1 MHILPKILIVED
13 EGIIASHIASRLAKT
28 GYEVAGIAESSDE
41 ALAQM
46 EELHPELV
54 LMDIRIK
61 GERDGIETAIAI
73 RDRFDIPV
81 IYLTAHS
88 DQETINRAKVTGASG
103 FLTKPI
109 HHTSLS
115 TAIEM
120 AIHKHRADRG
130 ARQQRAWMATVLGT
144 MADAMVVI
152 DSENNVQYLNAPA
165 EELIGWTND
174 SARDRPAATVLPI
187 ADAATGV
194 EIVESFASGGQKQS
208 TWLMPQGMVAR
219 NRAGKWFP
227 LEGEIALSRDGGR
240 IVGAVITFRD
250 ATMRREQEAETRQ
263 EYKMQ
268 AIGRLAAGI
277 AHDFNN
283 LLFIILGYTEEML
296 RKSILSDSDR
306 HSLQL
311 VHKAGEN
318 AVGITKQLLTFSRKE
333 PGLKVEVSLNDV
345 IHETEELFQRLGGTK
360 VTWNFKL
367 DSSLGKVKADPS
379 KLTQILM
386 NLVSNACDAMPQP
399 GRITIETANVEI
411 PRSHSAVSIQDSFVS
426 LSVTDTGTGMSAE
439 TAEHLFE
446 PFFTTREPGK
456 GTGLGLSIV
465 HSIVTD
471 LGGSISAESEPGKG
485 ACFTVFLPRAGVET
499 APPELQES
507 NDSPGPATV
516 MIAEDQDGIRSLLS
530 SWLTSAGYK
539 VIEAEN
545 GEEAIRLA
553 REYPGPIDMLVGNVM
568 MPRAGGFEVARA
580 LASVRSGMHTVLISG
595 YAQELIDERETLP
608 PGARFLP
615 KPFAR
620 ADFLKNVSDL
630 LIQARKKQF
639 TKSAS

>member
-1 MHILPKILIVED
+1 
-13 EGIIASHIASRLAKT
+13 
-28 GYEVAGIAESSDE
+28 
-41 ALAQM
+41 
-46 EELHPELV
+46 
-54 LMDIRIK
+54 
-61 GERDGIETAIAI
+61 
-73 RDRFDIPV
+73 
-81 IYLTAHS
+81 
-88 DQETINRAKVTGASG
+88 
-103 FLTKPI
+103 
-109 HHTSLS
+109 
-115 TAIEM
+115 
-120 AIHKHRADRG
+120 
-130 ARQQRAWMATVLGT
+130 
-144 MADAMVVI
+144 
-152 DSENNVQYLNAPA
+152 
-165 EELIGWTND
+165 
-174 SARDRPAATVLPI
+174 
-187 ADAATGV
+187 
-194 EIVESFASGGQKQS
+194 
-208 TWLMPQGMVAR
+208 
-219 NRAGKWFP
+219 
-227 LEGEIALSRDGGR
+227 
-240 IVGAVITFRD
+240 
-250 ATMRREQEAETRQ
+250 
-263 EYKMQ
+263 
-268 AIGRLAAGI
+268 
-277 AHDFNN
+277 
-283 LLFIILGYTEEML
+283 
-296 RKSILSDSDR
+296 
-306 HSLQL
+306 
-311 VHKAGEN
+311 
-318 AVGITKQLLTFSRKE
+318 
-333 PGLKVEVSLNDV
+333 
-345 IHETEELFQRLGGTK
+345 
-360 VTWNFKL
+360 
-367 DSSLGKVKADPS
+367 
-379 KLTQILM
+379 
-386 NLVSNACDAMPQP
+386 MPQP